1 MDMNDNTLRIHFIGI
16 GGAGMG
22 AIASI
27 LLDRGFPVSGS
38 DVADHEHTR
47 QLRERGALVYL
58 GHDRQHVE
66 DVDVVVYSTAIASD
80 NEELQAAKD
89 RHLPVLHRSQ
99 MLAELM
105 QEGYGI
111 AIAGAHGK
119 TTTTSM
125 VAWVL
130 EQAGLDPTFLV
141 GGISANFNMS
151 AKVGKGKHIVAEA
164 DESDGSFLNYL
175 PMIEVVTNIEADHLE
190 HYQGSFANLV
200 AAYQKFVSLLS
211 PEGLLVASL
220 DDEVVAQL
228 LPDLQTRVLTYT
240 LHHQDADYQAEN
252 VRFVGHGT
260 VSSIYFRD
268 TYLGELE
275 LAIPGVHNV
284 GNAMAAIAVA
294 NEVGIDFLTAVKA
307 LKEFRGALR
316 RFQVLYDHD
325 DILLVDDYAH
335 HPTEIRAMIR
345 AAKETKRRVV
355 AVFQPQRYTRTFHL
369 FEDFARAFADADDV
383 IIVDIYS
390 PAGEMPIA
398 GVSAKRLVDAVRKE
412 SHVEAKFY
420 ATKDEVVEYL
430 SERVKP
436 GDLVLFMGAGDIW
449 KAGRMLAEQLE
460 TESTRLG

>member
-1 MDMNDNTLRIHFIGI
+1 MDIKDNKLRIHFIGI

-38 DVADHEHTR
+38 DVAEHDYTKKL
-47 QLRERGALVYL
+47 QERGALVYL
-58 GHDRQHVE
+58 GHDKRHVE
-66 DVDVVVYSTAIASD
+66 DVDVVVYSTAITSD
-80 NEELQAAKD
+80 NAELQAARD
-89 RHLPVLHRSQ
+89 RELPVLHRSQ

-105 QEGYGI
+105 KEGYGI

-141 GGISANFNMS
+141 GGVSANFNLS
-151 AKVGKGKHIVAEA
+151 AKAGKGNHIVAEA
-164 DESDGSFLNYL
+164 DESDGSFLNYN

-200 AAYQKFVSLLS
+200 AAYQKFVSLL
-211 PEGLLVASL
+211 PEDGLLVASM
-220 DDEVVAQL
+220 DDEIVEGLV
-228 LPDLQTRVLTYT
+228 PDLHSRVKTYS
-240 LHHQDADYQAEN
+240 LHQKEADYRAEN

-260 VSSIYFRD
+260 VSSIYHHHE
-268 TYLGELE
+268 YLGELE
-275 LAIPGVHNV
+275 LMIPGAHNV

-294 NEVGIDFLTAVKA
+294 SEVGIDFSVAAKA

-316 RFQVLYDHD
+316 RFQVLYDRD

-335 HPTEIRAMIR
+335 HPTEIKAMIR

-355 AVFQPQRYTRTFHL
+355 AVFQPQRYTRTYHL
-369 FEDFARAFADADDV
+369 FEEFAQAFSGADDV

-390 PAGEMPIA
+390 PAGERPIE
-398 GVSAKRLVDAVRKE
+398 GVSAKRLAEAVHQK
-412 SHVEAKFY
+412 SHAGARFY

-430 SERVKP
+430 RGRVKP

-449 KAGRMLAEQLE
+449 KAGKMLAQQLE
-460 TESTRLG
+460 TQSTRLG